1 MTKYDEKYKE
11 GNFDY
16 YLSGTQARKVVQS
29 LKNNPAKY
37 GKVSL
42 YVRTAVHH
50 QIRTEVGESG
60 AFEDDT
66 YGDNYFPYSAAGL
79 VPLPWKNFLE
89 TCKEA
94 DEVSALKQK
103 GCEEKEEA
111 KKTSEHGTGI
121 NVRYRTSDYGF
132 TNVFIG

>member
-11 GNFDY
+11 ENFDY
-16 YLSGTQARKVVQS
+16 YLSGTQARKLVQG

-37 GKVSL
+37 GKVIL
-42 YVRTAVHH
+42 NVRTAVHH

-94 DEVSALKQK
+94 DEVSALKQQ
-103 GCEEKEEA
+103 GFAENGEA
-111 KKTSEHGTGI
+111 KNTSEYGTGI
-121 NVRYRTSDYGF
+121 SVRYRLSYGS
-132 TNVFIG
+132 TYVYIG

>member
-1 MTKYDEKYKE
+1 MTKFNDEKE
-11 GNFDY
+11 NFDY
-16 YLSGTQARKVVQS
+16 YLSGTQARKLVQG

-42 YVRTAVHH
+42 YVHTAVHNYM
-50 QIRTEVGESG
+50 RTEVSNSG

-66 YGDNYFPYSAAGL
+66 YGDTHFMVSAAGL

-94 DEVSALKQK
+94 DRFSALKQETFAEQGK
-103 GCEEKEEA
+103 A
-111 KKTSEHGTGI
+111 SNTSEHGTGI
-121 NVRYRTSDYGF
+121 NIRYSTSEYGF
-132 TNVFIG
+132 TLIYVG